1 MDTVD
6 PADTWSDVS
15 HHWSSARMHRPDHTV
30 ARNEAGTL
38 EVPGESLAVTSED
51 VAMRQILL
59 AMVAFGLLVGLAFPA
74 VVSHTLVMRPGGE
87 RWFRAACLGAG
98 LMVSAFA
105 YGVARVT
112 LYRTN
117 QRLAQLARLDMVTGL
132 ANQRRFV
139 SVLRAEL
146 SRGRRLGHPVSL
158 VIADLDHFKT
168 INDTHGHLVGN
179 QALASVAHS
188 MRAGIRPYDLAC
200 RIGGEEFAVVL
211 PATTKDTAAEIADRL
226 RVAIAGTD
234 DGHLP
239 PLTVSLGVAT
249 FPEDAD
255 SINLLI
261 KRADDAMYEAKRL
274 GRDAV
279 ARWPF
284 SAELPALQHAAIYRD
299 SFGTDVSIGRG

>member
-1 MDTVD
+1 
-6 PADTWSDVS
+6 
-15 HHWSSARMHRPDHTV
+15 MHRSDHIVGPD
-30 ARNEAGTL
+30 EAGTL
-38 EVPGESLAVTSED
+38 EVRAESLVITRQD
-51 VAMRQILL
+51 VAMRQILF

-74 VVSHTLVMRPGGE
+74 IVSHTLVLRPGGE
-87 RWFRAACLGAG
+87 RWFRAACLIAG
-98 LMVSAFA
+98 LMVSGFA

-117 QRLAQLARLDMVTGL
+117 QRLAQLATLDMATGL
-132 ANQRRFV
+132 ANRRRFV
-139 SVLRAEL
+139 SVLHAEL

-168 INDTHGHLVGN
+168 INDTYGHLVGD
-179 QALASVAHS
+179 QALVSVAHS
-188 MRAGIRPYDLAC
+188 LRVGIRPYDLAS

-234 DGHLP
+234 DRHLP
-239 PLTVSLGVAT
+239 PVTVSLGVAT

-255 SINLLI
+255 TINLLM

-279 ARWPF
+279 ARWPV
-284 SAELPALQHAAIYRD
+284 SAEPSALHA
-299 SFGTDVSIGRG
+299 DVSIGCST